1 MKISTYNFWFALAA
15 QLFLESKGFA
25 VYSRS
30 QKVSLKTTCL
40 SQDIGRENETGGIE
54 VVSLET
60 LSSDHEAEGNRMALS
75 LAGWLD
81 QEWMP
86 QQVHK
91 DMAESAKQSYIKCR
105 LAGEN
110 DIMSVMYQVG
120 HDLES
125 NWKQYDDAGSFVNAL
140 DVSNYV
146 SDYLNDRTGNESC
159 ECSAQI
165 FDPQSTEEV

>member
-1 MKISTYNFWFALAA
+1 MKIVSRTFWFALIA
-15 QLFLESKGFA
+15 QLLLESNGFA
-25 VYSRS
+25 VYSRNE
-30 QKVSLKTTCL
+30 KFSLNKSTCL
-40 SQDIGRENETGGIE
+40 GSESESSGGIE
-54 VVSLET
+54 VVSLER
-60 LSSDHEAEGNRMALS
+60 LSSDHEAEGTRMALS

-120 HDLES
+120 QDLES
-125 NWKQYDDAGSFVNAL
+125 NWKQYDDDGSFVNAW

-165 FDPQSTEEV
+165 FDPNSTDEE